1 MYPYKEGAIWRS
13 GEKKTARILL
23 RGRVALASL
32 VHVYT
37 TPFQLLWRPM
47 QHQAMVARV
56 EAGVAIVGARV
67 GLPREAARREAG
79 GRRQLGGTS
88 PPHGLA
94 TIELLGAGPPLDPL
108 HGPFVVPRVAVE
120 WARRR
125 GARTRRR
132 RRRRPGGLGWWGPG
146 GRGRRRHVR
155 LEGGDGFWHGR
166 GRKCCGLWHI
176 H

>member
-23 RGRVALASL
+23 RGRVALAPL

-37 TPFQLLWRPM
+37 APFQLLWRPM

-67 GLPREAARREAG
+67 SLPREAARREAG

-94 TIELLGAGPPLDPL
+94 TIELLGTGPPLDPL

-132 RRRRPGGLGWWGPG
+132 RRRRPGGLGWWGGG
-146 GRGRRRHVR
+146 GRGGGGRHVG

-166 GRKCCGLWHI
+166 GRECCGLWH
-176 H
+176 